1 MNIALYAIPMSTIAA
16 GILFSF
22 VQNMCTSN
30 TNLIIRQNDQIN
42 FLLQR
47 VIDLN
52 KKINR
57 LQLELNTNT
66 SILLKNL
73 KKELVVLPIID
84 VPIPIIDVPIP
95 IVDVPI
101 PIIEDEDVEDEEDV
115 DEVFELIETNNHAT
129 SNKKTGWLPFFS

>member
-73 KKELVVLPIID
+73 KETGTLFSKKDYNHFVYLLYSPSQ
-84 VPIPIIDVPIP
+84 VP
-95 IVDVPI
+95 
-101 PIIEDEDVEDEEDV
+101 
-115 DEVFELIETNNHAT
+115 
-129 SNKKTGWLPFFS
+129 